1 MKKWEKNSPRA
12 QTTLL
17 ASCGPVFIVLPSP
30 ASSSIDHVP
39 ILLPPVLVCWSRPL
53 PAVVEGDEWGGR
65 NHQLE
70 HGSCDLLR
78 VGFNDLKK
86 DLKFKSFEPTLNKS
100 HDYVFVTR
108 AQGKQ
113 DPENHI
119 RALPTVASATDAG
132 YGTANRTPT
141 FCGI

>member
-12 QTTLL
+12 LMTPEV
-17 ASCGPVFIVLPSP
+17 SFGPVFIVLASP
-30 ASSSIDHVP
+30 ASSFIDHVP
-39 ILLPPVLVCWSRPL
+39 ILFPPMLVCWSWPL
-53 PAVVEGDEWGGR
+53 PAVVEGDKWGGR

-70 HGSCDLLR
+70 HGSYDLLR

-86 DLKFKSFEPTLNKS
+86 KLKFKSLEPTLNKS

-119 RALPTVASATDAG
+119 RALPTVALATDAG
-132 YGTANRTPT
+132 YGTVNRTPM
-141 FCGI
+141 FWRI